1 MEMQQNDVCGQPDTD
16 QMYRKQPHTSF
27 KILHSF
33 CCTQLSAFTST
44 YSAFALCKT
53 QNERRGSRSPQT
65 SCSRQDMGY
74 CVRVYET
81 CRCSD
86 GTLVMSLKEI
96 DRLSLAYWLVRFTRK
111 HDGSEYPLNTLHHI
125 VCGIMRHMR
134 NTTMPGV
141 HFFKDTDF
149 NDFRSSLDAEMKRL
163 QAKGLGSNHK

>member
-1 MEMQQNDVCGQPDTD
+1 
-16 QMYRKQPHTSF
+16 
-27 KILHSF
+27 
-33 CCTQLSAFTST
+33 
-44 YSAFALCKT
+44 
-53 QNERRGSRSPQT
+53 
-65 SCSRQDMGY
+65 MGY

-96 DRLSLAYWLVRFTRK
+96 DRLSLAYWLVRFILETRK
-111 HDGSEYPLNTLHHI
+111 HDGSEYPL
-125 VCGIMRHMR
+125 R

-163 QAKGLGSNHK
+163 QAKGLGMTSISPTDRPTFVRVKLK